1 MKFSCFAICLMALLF
16 TTNVTAQQA
25 DFEGTITVVPQSPD
39 QSKIV
44 YTLKGAMSLMEVHG
58 TGDQSNNV
66 TRIVTD
72 LNAETVTT
80 MTTAE
85 DGRKMAVRNRLSEYD
100 QAFTSGR
107 IQSHHSFDPNAI
119 RITNEKME
127 IDGHK
132 CTKVVSNTPN
142 IEGEAWVATTL
153 NVTMQDL
160 APMLRRHQHI
170 AGFMKIPGLDGLVIR
185 MNYRNTQTGENHRIH
200 LEVNE
205 HSVSPS
211 VFEIPAEYNFMD
223 MGNLRQQL
231 LDAKG
236 DPAKMREIVEKMKAQ
251 QRGN

>member
-1 MKFSCFAICLMALLF
+1 MKISHFVICFLTLIF
-16 TTNVTAQQA
+16 TTNLAAQQT

-58 TGDQSNNV
+58 VGDQIGNV
-66 TRIVTD
+66 VRIVTD

-80 MTTAE
+80 MTTTE
-85 DGRKMAVRNRLSEYD
+85 DGRKMAIRNQLSEYD
-100 QAFTSGR
+100 NVFTSGR
-107 IQSHHSFDPNAI
+107 IQSRHRFDADAI
-119 RITNEKME
+119 RITNEKRD

-153 NVTMQDL
+153 NITMQDL
-160 APMLRRHQHI
+160 APMLRRNQSLS
-170 AGFMKIPGLDGLVIR
+170 AFMKIPGLDGLVIR
-185 MNYRNTQTGENHRIH
+185 MNYRNTQTGESQRIH

-205 HSVSPS
+205 YNVASS
-211 VFEIPAEYNFMD
+211 VFEVPSEYELTD

-231 LDAKG
+231 MDAKD
-236 DPAKMREIVEKMKAQ
+236 DPAKMREIVEKMQQQ